1 MRPLALIVMLSS
13 AGIGLLAQPTF
24 SSDVAPIMQAKCQGC
39 HRPGDIA
46 PFPLMTYDD
55 ASTWSDDIQ
64 RVVSQKIMPPWKPV
78 PGHGDFRGDYG
89 LTDPERQTILDW
101 VAAGIP
107 QGDPASMPAP
117 LPDTG
122 VWQLGD
128 PDLVLQMAQ
137 VFTVPRKQDTYRCFV
152 IPTGLTAD
160 QWVTGVQVLP
170 GNKQIVH
177 HVILYVDQTGASG
190 KLDGQD
196 GNPGYDCYGGPGFDL
211 FGSGN
216 LIAALNLTASL
227 GGWVPGSRVQPLP
240 DGVGMLLTKDSRIV
254 MQVHYFPNG
263 RPGPD
268 QTQIGLYFA
277 KTPIQQRMR
286 YFPLVNTTFQIPPGD
301 SDYHVTDSFTVP
313 FFLDAH
319 AVQIVPHMHLLGRKI
334 RVTATQG
341 DQSSDMVYIDDWD
354 FNWQGFYTYKT
365 PVALP
370 AGTTVKLTCEFDNTA
385 DNPKNPNDPLK
396 VVTWGEGTQ
405 DEMCLAFMGLTFD
418 REQLTLTSRDPLGKK
433 K

>member
-1 MRPLALIVMLSS
+1 MRPLPLI
-13 AGIGLLAQPTF
+13 LLVFGAAVASAQPTF

-78 PGHGDFRGDYG
+78 PGHGDFRGDFE
-89 LTDPERQTILDW
+89 LTDAERQTILDW
-101 VAAGIP
+101 IAGGIP
-107 QGDPASMPAP
+107 QGDPANMPAP

-122 VWQLGD
+122 PWQLGD
-128 PDLVLQMAQ
+128 PDLVLQMPQ
-137 VFTVPRKQDTYRCFV
+137 VFDVPRKQDTYRCFV

-170 GNKQIVH
+170 GNRQIVH
-177 HVILYVDQTGASG
+177 HVILYVDQSG
-190 KLDGQD
+190 TADKLDGQD

-211 FGSGN
+211 FGGGN
-216 LIAALNLTASL
+216 LVAALNLTASL

-240 DGVGMLLTKDSRIV
+240 DGVGMLLTKDARIV

-268 QTQIGLYFA
+268 QTQVGLYFA

-286 YFPLVNTTFQIPPGD
+286 YFPLVNTTFQIPPGA
-301 SDYHVTDSFTVP
+301 SDYPVTDSFTVP

-319 AVQIVPHMHLLGRKI
+319 AIQIVPHMHLLGRQI
-334 RVTATQG
+334 QVTMTQG

-370 AGTTVKLTCEFDNTA
+370 AGTTVKLTCHFDNTA

-405 DEMCLAFMGLTFD
+405 DEMCLAFLGLTFD
-418 REQLTLTSRDPLGKK
+418 REQLNLLSRDPLGKK

>member
-1 MRPLALIVMLSS
+1 MRPLALIFLLCT
-13 AGIGLLAQPTF
+13 AAIGLSAQPTF
-24 SSDVAPIMQAKCQGC
+24 STDVAPIMQAKCQGC

-55 ASTWSDDIQ
+55 ASTWADDIQ

-89 LTDPERQTILDW
+89 LTDAERQTILDW

-107 QGDPASMPAP
+107 QGDPANMPAP
-117 LPDTG
+117 LPETG
-122 VWQLGD
+122 PWQLGD

-152 IPTGLTAD
+152 IPSGLTED
-160 QWVTGVQVLP
+160 KWVTGVQVLP

-177 HVILYVDQTGASG
+177 HVILYVDQTGASD

-211 FGSGN
+211 FSGGN
-216 LIAALNLTASL
+216 LVAALNLTASL

-301 SDYHVTDSFTVP
+301 ADYQVTNSFTVP

-365 PVALP
+365 AVALP

-385 DNPKNPNDPLK
+385 DNAKNPNDPLK

-418 REQLTLTSRDPLGKK
+418 REQLTMTSRDPLGKK